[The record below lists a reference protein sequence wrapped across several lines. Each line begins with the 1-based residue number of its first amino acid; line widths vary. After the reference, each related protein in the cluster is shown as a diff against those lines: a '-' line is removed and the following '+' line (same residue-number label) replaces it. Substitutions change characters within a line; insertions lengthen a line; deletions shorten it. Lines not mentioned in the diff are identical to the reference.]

1 MKYSYKRLYI
11 IRSSTLEKTGRIE
24 IGRQFSTFSLL
35 PFLKTGITFAVLR
48 FLGDCFFKRFFKS
61 FEENDLYRIIDIHDN
76 ITTKTIVTN
85 GLVSFERLE
94 CFFKLLKRTF
104 FMFPRSIAL
113 RYIFTQIFRNYWNPA
128 RKCSTYT
135 SEIFVKF
142 FFGDSLLSFYSFRQ
156 RTRFFFC
163 FPIISFITCHVRL
176 VSYLYLFSKEP
187 QQFSSDFHLSF
198 SKIFLQ
204 LLYFFSDST
213 LLFFKNLI
221 YSLFLVLEDFF
232 SPLLNQDVFKFL
244 NQCKIHIIYLAK
256 NIQEFF
262 VETVCTTLG
271 GI

>member
-1 MKYSYKRLYI
+1 MKYSYKHYI
-11 IRSSTLEKTGRIE
+11 ISFSTLEKTGRTE

-48 FLGDCFFKRFFKS
+48 FSGDCFFKRFLKN
-61 FEENDLYRIIDIHDN
+61 FEENDLYRIID

-156 RTRFFFC
+156 RTGFFFC

-221 YSLFLVLEDFF
+221 YSLCLVLEDFF
-232 SPLLNQDVFKFL
+232 SPFLNQGIFKFL
-244 NQCKIHIIYLAK
+244 NQCKIYVIYLAR
-256 NIQEFF
+256 NIWECF
-262 VETVCTTLG
+262 VETVCTTLS